1 MYFACKTAPNSTP
14 IIPQPAASPVDAAM
28 PALASRQPF
37 LSILSAILRNILK
50 ISAYYTAIRNTD
62 LRTQHKSLKSSKGY
76 IVAINRNPKRR
87 AAGIASTKI
96 VIASAS
102 IAATLGG
109 WAAIGAMDTS
119 NGANGV
125 QAGALAQAPAQQQES
140 QQDTLPNTGTPFGR
154 HNRRGG
160 ERLPLPAPEG
170 GESGGLGGT
179 APQTL
184 PQDGFPGSDD
194 QQGLPGTDDQPTQPQ
209 QQQLPQAQP
218 QQPQQQ
224 TTPRVRTRSSR

>member
-1 MYFACKTAPNSTP
+1 M
-14 IIPQPAASPVDAAM
+14 
-28 PALASRQPF
+28 
-37 LSILSAILRNILK
+37 
-50 ISAYYTAIRNTD
+50 
-62 LRTQHKSLKSSKGY
+62 
-76 IVAINRNPKRR
+76 AINRNPKRR

-109 WAAIGAMDTS
+109 WAAIGAMDTTS
-119 NGANGV
+119 GAASAAQNGAI
-125 QAGALAQAPAQQQES
+125 AQAPAQQGAQQE
-140 QQDTLPNTGTPFGR
+140 TLPNTSTPFGR
-154 HNRRGG
+154 RSRRG
-160 ERLPLPAPEG
+160 EQQLPFPAPN

-184 PQDGFPGSDD
+184 PQDGLPGSDD
-194 QQGLPGTDDQPTQPQ
+194 QQQLPGTDDQQTQP

-218 QQPQQQ
+218 QQQQPQQQ